1 MKPQSDLLTSKR
13 TSQWLRL
20 GSVKCSDRLTRSKII
35 WNRMD
40 ETLLM
45 HQPELNPAAGW
56 AEHCWKGWQRRA
68 FLSSPDTAHDNPKMG
83 RDWKNP
89 LSVNMLQIEEVLA
102 CLFLLTIC
110 SLSSQDTGAIYRRA
124 PLVKLCGISFEAS
137 AWQKQCFP
145 NENPIPKA
153 GSNPRNGCMW
163 LISQHFYLIK
173 YNPCMCSAFLKKGRL
188 SQVHL
193 SPCH

>member
-1 MKPQSDLLTSKR
+1 MTEA
-13 TSQWLRL
+13 RL
-20 GSVKCSDRLTRSKII
+20 GQVLWPVNKKQNNLEQNGWDSVDAPTWAKPCCWLSR
-35 WNRMD
+35 
-40 ETLLM
+40 TLLQGM
-45 HQPELNPAAGW
+45 
-56 AEHCWKGWQRRA
+56 AENGCRRSW
-68 FLSSPDTAHDNPKMG
+68 LPKLTWYSTRQSENGQGLEKSTLCKYATDRRSFSM
-83 RDWKNP
+83 
-89 LSVNMLQIEEVLA
+89 SI
-102 CLFLLTIC
+102 LLTIC
-110 SLSSQDTGAIYRRA
+110 SLSSQDTGAIYQRA

-188 SQVHL
+188 SHIHL